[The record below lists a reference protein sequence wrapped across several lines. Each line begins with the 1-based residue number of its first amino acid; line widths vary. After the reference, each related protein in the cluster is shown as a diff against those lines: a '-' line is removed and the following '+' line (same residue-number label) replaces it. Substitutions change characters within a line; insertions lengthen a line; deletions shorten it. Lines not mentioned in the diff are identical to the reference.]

1 MIKVMSKKIVRKA
14 IDMIQDLAEESYEYE
29 DEKESEENEVDKSS
43 NEGGDEESSKKTDE
57 DEEDKY
63 EVFWKNYG
71 KNIKLGVIEDSS
83 NRNKLAK
90 LLRFYSTNDENEL
103 TSLDEYISRMK
114 DDQDTILY
122 LPGDNKA
129 SILKNQILKMYTTK
143 GYEVLLMPDPIDE
156 FTTQH
161 LAEYEKRKVKSIA
174 KDDVNIFDNSEV
186 EKLKLQKL
194 KDMYKPLT
202 DFFKKNLGKKVEKVS
217 ISNKL
222 SDAPLFIFTS

>member
-1 MIKVMSKKIVRKA
+1 
-14 IDMIQDLAEESYEYE
+14 
-29 DEKESEENEVDKSS
+29 
-43 NEGGDEESSKKTDE
+43 
-57 DEEDKY
+57 
-63 EVFWKNYG
+63 
-71 KNIKLGVIEDSS
+71 
-83 NRNKLAK
+83 
-90 LLRFYSTNDENEL
+90 
-103 TSLDEYISRMK
+103 MK

>member
-1 MIKVMSKKIVRKA
+1 MKMIKVMSKKIVRKA

-90 LLRFYSTNDENEL
+90 LLR
-103 TSLDEYISRMK
+103 
-114 DDQDTILY
+114 
-122 LPGDNKA
+122 
-129 SILKNQILKMYTTK
+129 
-143 GYEVLLMPDPIDE
+143 
-156 FTTQH
+156 
-161 LAEYEKRKVKSIA
+161 
-174 KDDVNIFDNSEV
+174 
-186 EKLKLQKL
+186 
-194 KDMYKPLT
+194 
-202 DFFKKNLGKKVEKVS
+202 
-217 ISNKL
+217 
-222 SDAPLFIFTS
+222 